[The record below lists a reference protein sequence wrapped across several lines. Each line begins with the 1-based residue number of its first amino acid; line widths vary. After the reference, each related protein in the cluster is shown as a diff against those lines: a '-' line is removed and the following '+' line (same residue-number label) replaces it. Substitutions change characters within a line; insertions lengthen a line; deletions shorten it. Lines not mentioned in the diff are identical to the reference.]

1 MPVIWEVLACPK
13 LRHLPVRI
21 KSQAAAPK
29 FSSSIPVSSVYSE
42 VAIPIQHKAKASK
55 PQVNGM
61 RYGLPL
67 FFKWFS

>member
-1 MPVIWEVLACPK
+1 MPVIWAVFARPK

-29 FSSSIPVSSVYSE
+29 FSSSVPVSSVYSE
-42 VAIPIQHKAKASK
+42 VAIPVQHKTQASK

-67 FFKWFS
+67 FFEVF